1 MNLTEVQNNA
11 RKRLNGVCKVCRV
24 CDGQNC
30 IGGVPGMGGKGTG
43 ASFRNNITSLSKIL
57 LNLRTIHGSVNP
69 DLSYDLFGFKLK
81 SPILCAPMCETK
93 NNFQGKADDKEFITS
108 QVLGA
113 KESGSLAMT
122 GDSPQVNLYQMGLEA
137 IQTAGGLGIPIIKPR
152 DSIEILKRIR
162 LAEQAGTVAVGI
174 DIDAAG
180 FVNMI
185 KAGQPV
191 GPKTCSQLHEIIQQ
205 TSLPVI
211 LKGIMTAD
219 EALKAVEVGA
229 AGIVVSNHGGRSLDH
244 TPGTVDVLP
253 EIFQAVKGKLKI
265 FIDGGFRTG
274 EDVLKALALGAEA
287 VLIGRPVAVAAIGGG
302 IAGAKLLL
310 ETIAEELKVAMLLT
324 GCEDLNA
331 IGPAV
336 IRTVKFPPA

>member
-1 MNLTEVQNNA
+1 MNLAEVQNNA
-11 RKRLNGVCKVCRV
+11 RKRLIGVCKVCRV

-30 IGGVPGMGGKGTG
+30 IGQVPGMGGKGTG
-43 ASFRNNITSLSKIL
+43 ASFRNNIISLSRVL
-57 LNLRTIHGSVNP
+57 LNLRTIHGSVSP
-69 DLSYDLFGFKLK
+69 DLSYNLFGFKLK
-81 SPILCAPMCETK
+81 SPILCAPICDTK
-93 NNFQGKADDKEFITS
+93 YNFLGKVDDKEFIIS
-108 QVLGA
+108 QVIGA
-113 KESGSLAMT
+113 KESGTLAMT
-122 GDSPQVNLYQMGLEA
+122 GDSPQVDLYQMGLDA
-137 IQTAGGLGIPIIKPR
+137 IQTAGGLGIPVIKPR
-152 DSIEILKRIR
+152 DTEEILKRIR

-174 DIDAAG
+174 DIDAAA
-180 FVNMI
+180 FLNMI

-191 GPKTCSQLHEIIQQ
+191 GPKTCSQLHEIIKQ
-205 TSLPVI
+205 THLPVI
-211 LKGIMTAD
+211 LKGIMTRD

-253 EIFQAVKGKLKI
+253 EIFQAVNGKIKI

-287 VLIGRPVAVAAIGGG
+287 VLIGRPVAIAAIGGG
-302 IAGAKLLL
+302 IAGAKLFL
-310 ETIAEELKVAMLLT
+310 EKIAEELRIAMVLT

-336 IRTVKFPPA
+336 IRTVKG